1 MVILKPCLWSININF
16 LCIEPSNSALLPL
29 NRDQIVGKT
38 KMELNEKIN
47 EIMDEFQAK
56 IKDTSINNVEN
67 VCMTNQHVG

>member
-1 MVILKPCLWSININF
+1 
-16 LCIEPSNSALLPL
+16 
-29 NRDQIVGKT
+29 
-38 KMELNEKIN
+38 MELNEKIN